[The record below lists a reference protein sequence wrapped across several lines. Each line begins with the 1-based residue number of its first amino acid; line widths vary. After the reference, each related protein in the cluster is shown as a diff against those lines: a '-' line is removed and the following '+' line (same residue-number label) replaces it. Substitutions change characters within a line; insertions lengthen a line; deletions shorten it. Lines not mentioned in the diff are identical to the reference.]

1 MPLEPRACAGV
12 CRQAESSGNR
22 RRRAT
27 ARSARDDFGYGQG
40 RYFQSRRE
48 LCVPGWKLVAF
59 GVCHETLTAVRVF
72 HAADV
77 GEVVARD
84 LRRPASDRRA
94 ICVVRRSSSEV
105 RTKTLTVVRV
115 LSQQGPSQHRD
126 RRTGCDSRWCRQ
138 ALLSGPELPSYRKLR
153 PETSVSVPSMPS
165 CQVLRYEA
173 SRRGG
178 WRRARSAS
186 GPRKHRHRRE
196 TTPGSV
202 FAD

>member
-1 MPLEPRACAGV
+1 MVQGSCDGEIGKGRLWAWAGKIFPEP
-12 CRQAESSGNR
+12 
-22 RRRAT
+22 
-27 ARSARDDFGYGQG
+27 
-40 RYFQSRRE
+40 SR
-48 LCVPGWKLVAF
+48 
-59 GVCHETLTAVRVF
+59 AVRSWLETGCF
-72 HAADV
+72 RCLPRNPDSCQ
-77 GEVVARD
+77 GFPRGRC
-84 LRRPASDRRA
+84 RRGGRKRFASSASDRRA